1 MPAYVPTYIA
11 GATLDTYDEMPTRLE
26 MAISLFT
33 RTGSSEAHGGVHARS
48 VRIPTIEHVTID
60 ALAEYSGLSANKVI
74 VQLLEVALDE
84 VTRGMTGE
92 QCAELFAIRSKYFCK
107 NVDKDGYPDFGE
119 VEQAKD
125 GEI

>member
-1 MPAYVPTYIA
+1 MT
-11 GATLDTYDEMPTRLE
+11 TLTSYDEAPSRLD
-26 MAISLFT
+26 MAIALFT
-33 RTGSSEAHGGVHARS
+33 RTGTSEAHGGVHARS

-84 VTRGMTGE
+84 VTSGMTNE
-92 QCAELFAIRSKYFCK
+92 QRGELFAIRSKILGK
-107 NVDKDGYPDFGE
+107 RIDKDGYPIFPD
-119 VEQAKD
+119 VEQSKE